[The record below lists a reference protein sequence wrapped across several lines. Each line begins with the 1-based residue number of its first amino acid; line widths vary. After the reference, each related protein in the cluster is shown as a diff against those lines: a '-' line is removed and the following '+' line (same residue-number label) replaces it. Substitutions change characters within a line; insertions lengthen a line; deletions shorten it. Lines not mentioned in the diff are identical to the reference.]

1 MGTHKIIPHS
11 GTVHKTEIHRKRI
24 TVYLSVSVC
33 LFLFMSACGKDMHD
47 AVGNNELR
55 EVQALLDQNPQ
66 LLTSM
71 KNGYTPLHY
80 AVYKGHKEM
89 VRLLIARGAAVDAR
103 THDGSAKTP
112 LHMAAE
118 TGHLAI
124 ARFLLDRGS
133 KIDET
138 AKGIYHQGFTPLHFA
153 AANGHEAV
161 VEMLIKKGANVNA
174 FKYNTPLHAAAE
186 QGRANTAKVLIAH
199 GADVNNRLNII
210 GTPLHIAARKGH
222 EKVAAVLIDN
232 GADVDAVSLRRYNF
246 RPLHFAA
253 WHGHLEVASLLVS
266 KGAGIDHKSLRGS
279 PIFVAVW
286 EKQTQMV
293 KFLAAKGAKI
303 AVPGHKKPLIAK
315 IVNIIEARG
324 IVLFLKSLHRAA
336 AAGDFSSVETIL
348 KKYPNLINIRDE
360 YYRTPLYHT
369 LDNGHLEIAKLLIN
383 HGANVNIKSQYKALD
398 LRTGSVDTLL
408 IPKSK
413 AVKMERCQMTPL
425 HIAAAKGYK
434 HILQLILTH
443 GGKIDIKDDKKQTAL
458 EIAAQ
463 NGFNEIVEIL
473 KKHTNKTPDG

>member
-1 MGTHKIIPHS
+1 MIS
-11 GTVHKTEIHRKRI
+11 KTSW
-24 TVYLSVSVC
+24 T
-33 LFLFMSACGKDMHD
+33 
-47 AVGNNELR
+47 
-55 EVQALLDQNPQ
+55 
-66 LLTSM
+66 
-71 KNGYTPLHY
+71 
-80 AVYKGHKEM
+80 
-89 VRLLIARGAAVDAR
+89 AVDVR
-103 THDGSAKTP
+103 THDGSARTP

-138 AKGIYHQGFTPLHFA
+138 AKGISYLGWTPLHFA
-153 AANGHEAV
+153 AANGREGV
-161 VEMLIKKGANVNA
+161 VEMLIKEGADVNA
-174 FKYNTPLHAAAE
+174 PKKYTPLHAAAE

-199 GADVNNRLNII
+199 GADVNNGLNNK
-210 GTPLHIAARKGH
+210 GTPLHIAAWEGH
-222 EKVAAVLIDN
+222 EKVAAVLIDS
-232 GADVDAVSLRRYNF
+232 GADVDAVNLKWDLY

-253 WHGHLEVASLLVS
+253 WHGHLEVARLLVS

-279 PIFVAVW
+279 PFFVAVW

-324 IVLFLKSLHRAA
+324 IVRFLKSLHKAA
-336 AAGDFSSVETIL
+336 AAGDLSSVETIL

-360 YYRTPLYHT
+360 YYKTPLHHS

-383 HGANVNIKSQYKALD
+383 HGANVNIKSRYKALD
-398 LRTGSVDTLL
+398 LRTGSVDTLI

-413 AVKMERCQMTPL
+413 AVKMEPCQMAPL

-434 HILQLILTH
+434 HIVQLILTH

-473 KKHTNKTPDG
+473 KKHTNKTPDVK